1 MVFLDQNIKSILNK
15 KCGRGSYIISTHFR
29 KIQNT
34 NLVNPSS
41 GSRVADV
48 QTDRQTDV
56 RTKGQ
61 VCRYADRYDKLIL
74 IFRNFAKA
82 HKR

>member
-1 MVFLDQNIKSILNK
+1 MWSWKLHYLDTFSKNTEYKFSKSI
-15 KCGRGSYIISTHFR
+15 
-29 KIQNT
+29 QWE
-34 NLVNPSS
+34 PSC
-41 GSRVADV
+41 RC
-48 QTDRQTDV
+48 TDRQTD
-56 RTKGQ
+56 RQTKGQ